1 MTSTNNDINI
11 QLSYLNNKIED
22 IKSIF
27 SKNLNDNSKKI
38 ELLSELS
45 NINQNNIYTIQS
57 NLNFYDKTESDNI
70 FATKNELI
78 NSVSLDN
85 YYSKTEIN
93 SNIDITQQ
101 NKIEIS
107 KSLIPKNN
115 LEINLGSIDKKFKEL
130 YLSGNTLHLGDQEIK
145 STLGGIEINKL
156 IISDSNFKIL
166 ENNKNIELINNEKNY
181 TNLKNKIENNIN
193 NINEINNQIEE
204 IKNKLNI

>member
-1 MTSTNNDINI
+1 MSISD
-11 QLSYLNNKIED
+11 LEKKACFLNNKID
-22 IKSIF
+22 NIK
-27 SKNLNDNSKKI
+27 NELNVSYEN
-38 ELLSELS
+38 
-45 NINQNNIYTIQS
+45 NNNNIVNIEENIEKNKNDILSIDTNI
-57 NLNFYDKTESDNI
+57 NFYDKTESDNI

-85 YYSKTEIN
+85 YYSKTEMN
-93 SNIDITQQ
+93 SNIDISQE

-130 YLSGNTLHLGDQEIK
+130 YLSGNTLHLDDQKIK
-145 STLGGIEINKL
+145 STNEGIEINKL

-166 ENNKNIELINNEKNY
+166 VKNNNIELINNEKNY